1 MWFTIAA
8 MHSKNHCNI
17 LYEQI
22 IRICQ
27 ANSNIDAAIQ
37 KKNNNKNLPSMVVVL
52 NVPNKII
59 WYPPLFLIFSS
70 TDFSLSLVFLCV
82 MCCVNSYFDF
92 FSSHHSDSQ
101 KKKNQWWKQNRF
113 MERWC
118 KNYHQNNNNGQIH
131 DVIDVCLFV
140 CFFFFNLNLID
151 GNSFFW
157 NSRICENKNKKKIIE
172 SSSKT
177 YYVNLT

>member
-1 MWFTIAA
+1 
-8 MHSKNHCNI
+8 MHSKNQCNI

-59 WYPPLFLIFSS
+59 WYPPLFLIFSHPWI
-70 TDFSLSLVFLCV
+70 SLFL
-82 MCCVNSYFDF
+82 SYFCVWCVVWTLISIF
-92 FSSHHSDSQ
+92 FLHIIRIVKK

-151 GNSFFW
+151 GNSFLEF
-157 NSRICENKNKKKIIE
+157 KNLWKKNHWIIIQNILR
-172 SSSKT
+172 KFN
-177 YYVNLT
+177 VILTRK